1 MTGPNKCSSNVVS
14 NVVTVTVFGN
24 FYEEKNVADICG
36 SIRPPA
42 RPNDSSSHCY
52 KVCRK
57 VIPVVFVQTLSIN
70 VC

>member
-36 SIRPPA
+36 EASVLPPA
-42 RPNDSSSHCY
+42 LTTLHHIAIR
-52 KVCRK
+52 
-57 VIPVVFVQTLSIN
+57 FVEKSFQ
-70 VC
+70 